1 MRGIAYAAH
10 VYTHHYEQ
18 NILRSVDLSSLLGVG
33 TGNENKKLGKDWNT
47 DNIDLMSFSSDY
59 PKIHLIFINISAIII
74 CNYNMSYLRQ

>member
-1 MRGIAYAAH
+1 MRLMY
-10 VYTHHYEQ
+10 
-18 NILRSVDLSSLLGVG
+18 ILTIMNRIYCGAWIVLSSLLGVG

-74 CNYNMSYLRQ
+74 CNYNMYYLRQ